1 MCIYSAQKRTAMITA
16 SNLPHILCALLL
28 VARLGDIGTT
38 RLATPK
44 LLLEGNPIVRKLG
57 WPYAWLTV
65 AVCLLPYVSEQV
77 AVIALVLSL
86 LAAAGNAGRMW
97 VMISLGEQAYADFL
111 MQVARNSK
119 LSYALGCVSA
129 AAFFFGLVGV
139 TILMLANPSTLPG
152 TCVSGWGEFI
162 GAGVLIYA
170 AAVWVYGTLSVVRLF
185 HRVRTRGVS

>member
-1 MCIYSAQKRTAMITA
+1 MITA

-38 RLATPK
+38 WLATPK

-65 AVCLLPYVSEQV
+65 VVCLLPYVSEPV
-77 AVIALVLSL
+77 AVVALVLSL

-111 MQVARNSK
+111 IQAARRSK
-119 LSYALGCVSA
+119 LSYALGCVWA
-129 AAFFFGLVGV
+129 GAFFFGLVGV
-139 TILMLANPSTLPG
+139 TILMLSSPSTLPG
-152 TCVSGWGEFI
+152 NCSDGWGEFI

-185 HRVRTRGVS
+185 RRVGKRGVS